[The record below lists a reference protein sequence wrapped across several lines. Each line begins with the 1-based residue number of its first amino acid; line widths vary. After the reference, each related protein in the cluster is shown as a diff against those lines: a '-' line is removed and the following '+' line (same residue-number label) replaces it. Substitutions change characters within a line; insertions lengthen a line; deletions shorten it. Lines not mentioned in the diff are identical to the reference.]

1 MGKHAGR
8 KVARVLEVPLIFWIG
23 FLIFVLVMLA
33 LDLGVFNRKAHTVSV
48 REAGTWTAVWVSLAL
63 IFNLGLYFVA
73 GPQIG
78 LEFLTGYLIEYSL
91 SVDNIFVFVLIFS
104 AFAVPSQYQ
113 HRVLFWG
120 ILGALV
126 MRGAMIALGAALIDN
141 FHWIIYIFGA
151 FLVFAGLRMFFSDE
165 GDTVDLEKNAALRFI
180 RRLFPVTD
188 GYRGA
193 KFTVLEAGRRMVTPL
208 LLVLVMIELT
218 DLVFALDSIPA
229 IFAITQN
236 PFIVFTSNIFAIL
249 GLRSLYFL
257 LAGVIHKFVY
267 LRYGLAFV
275 LTFVGVKMLIE
286 YFHITIPIIAS
297 LGIIVGALVISIVA
311 SLLSPKSKDPDD
323 EVEHAEV
330 SELPESQK

>member
-1 MGKHAGR
+1 MID
-8 KVARVLEVPLIFWIG
+8 VPLVFWIG
-23 FLIFVLVMLA
+23 FLVFVLAMLA

-48 REAGTWTAVWVSLAL
+48 REAGIWTAVWVSLAL
-63 IFNLGLYFVA
+63 IFNAGLYFVA
-73 GPQIG
+73 GPQVG

-104 AFAVPSQYQ
+104 AFAVPSQFQ

-126 MRGAMIALGAALIDN
+126 MRGAMIALGATLIAN
-141 FHWIIYIFGA
+141 FHWVIYIFGA
-151 FLVFAGLRMFFSDE
+151 FLVFAGVRMFFSDE
-165 GDTVDLEKNAALRFI
+165 GDTVDLEKNAVLRFI

-188 GYRGA
+188 GYREA
-193 KFTVLEAGRRMVTPL
+193 KFTVLEGGRRMVTPL

-229 IFAITQN
+229 IFAITQE

-275 LTFVGVKMLIE
+275 LTFVGVKMLVE
-286 YFHITIPIIAS
+286 YLHITIPILLS
-297 LGIIVGALVISIVA
+297 LGIIVGALAISIIA
-311 SLLSPKSKDPDD
+311 SLLSPKSKDPED
-323 EVEHAEV
+323 EVEHVEV
-330 SELPESQK
+330 TELPES

>member
-1 MGKHAGR
+1 M
-8 KVARVLEVPLIFWIG
+8 LEVPLIFWLG
-23 FLIFVLVMLA
+23 FLVFVLVMLA

-63 IFNLGLYFVA
+63 VFNLGLYFA
-73 GPQIG
+73 LGPQTG

-104 AFAVPSQYQ
+104 AFVVPPQYQ

-120 ILGALV
+120 ILGALI
-126 MRGAMIALGAALIDN
+126 MRGAMIALGATLIAN

-151 FLVFAGLRMFFSDE
+151 FLVFAGVRMFFSGE
-165 GDTVDLEKNAALRFI
+165 EDTVDLEKNAVLRFI
-180 RRLFPVTD
+180 RRVFPVTD
-188 GYRGA
+188 GYREA
-193 KFTVLEAGRRMVTPL
+193 KFTVLEASRRMVTPL

-229 IFAITQN
+229 IFAITQE

-286 YFHITIPIIAS
+286 YFHITIPILAS
-297 LGIIVGALVISIVA
+297 LGIIIGALAISIIA
-311 SLLSPKSKDPDD
+311 SLLSPKAKLED
-323 EVEHAEV
+323 EVEHVEV
-330 SELPESQK
+330 SELPES